1 MWKNTK
7 KGIEE
12 CRVNFVSLHDS
23 FPVATN
29 LDMENQFIYSVKEP
43 ISDDQAVNKK
53 CVEDKLD
60 SKVDKRIV
68 QNVMRQVLYKAD

>member
-7 KGIEE
+7 TGIEE

-29 LDMENQFIYSVKEP
+29 LDMENQFIYNVKERK
-43 ISDDQAVNKK
+43 SDDEAVNKK
-53 CVEDKLD
+53 CVDDKLD

-68 QNVMRQVLYKAD
+68 QNVMRHSLQS